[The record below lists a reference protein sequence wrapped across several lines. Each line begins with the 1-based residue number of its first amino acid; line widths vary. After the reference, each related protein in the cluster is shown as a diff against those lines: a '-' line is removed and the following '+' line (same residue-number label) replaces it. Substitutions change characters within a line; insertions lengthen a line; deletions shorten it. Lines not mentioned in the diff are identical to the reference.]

1 MFTSPEVRKAFR
13 LKTRVTRLLFGF
25 IAWLVLAAAQ
35 SPERPPLSVKPV
47 NTLTS
52 EWLVFDAAA
61 NKLVAYLPEGNTGP
75 GTYYQWVTIR
85 RDYPFE
91 ISFPATR
98 NLSLFLNN
106 QLIFKADS
114 SANHTLDLTSIILLP
129 KPSGK
134 YLLAVWSPE
143 GEPRLDQFVNA
154 SKTDLVS
161 LPDEEAVS
169 LQNKPRSLPNQNAFI
184 LCLILIGLIYGSLRW
199 SFAADFNSVFRI
211 GNLFR
216 KQSLEEGFL
225 AKPISSWSSIL
236 FIIAF
241 SLSFSLLIAAIHTN
255 IQNSFIFNRLFW
267 VSESDIISRIV
278 TYAITIFGFILLKY
292 VFLQILAYIFDLSE
306 LVVIQYREFL
316 RSVLFTGV
324 ILPFIM
330 LLYLAFNNKNPS
342 AVLLVSTIAVSAL
355 LVITTLRVVLTLNK
369 KVPLRN
375 LHLFSYICATEIIP
389 LTVMLKLIMYN
400 Y

>member
-1 MFTSPEVRKAFR
+1 MRKAFR
-13 LKTRVTRLLFGF
+13 LKAGVVRFLFGF
-25 IAWLVLAAAQ
+25 IAWLLLAAAQ
-35 SPERPPLSVKPV
+35 SPDRQPLNVKPV
-47 NTLTS
+47 NSLAS
-52 EWLVFDAAA
+52 EWLVFDAGT
-61 NKLVAYLPEGNTGP
+61 NKLV
-75 GTYYQWVTIR
+75 TYIPDDDTEHRTFYQWVNIR

-129 KPSGK
+129 KQSGK

-154 SKTDLVS
+154 STTDLVN
-161 LPDEEAVS
+161 LPDEEAIS
-169 LQNKPRSLPNQNAFI
+169 LQNKLRSLPNQNAFI
-184 LCLILIGLIYGSLRW
+184 LFLILIGLIYGSLRW
-199 SFAADFNSVFRI
+199 SFSADFNSVFRV

-267 VSESDIISRIV
+267 VSESDIISRIL

-306 LVVIQYREFL
+306 LVLTQYREFL
-316 RSVLFTGV
+316 RSVLFTGLF
-324 ILPFIM
+324 LPFIM

-342 AVLLVSTIAVSAL
+342 AVLLISTISVSAL
-355 LVITTLRVVLTLNK
+355 LVITTLRVVYTLNK

-375 LHLFSYICATEIIP
+375 LHLISYICATEIIP

>member
-1 MFTSPEVRKAFR
+1 MFTEPGVRKALR
-13 LKTRVTRLLFGF
+13 LKILSGRFLLGF
-25 IAWLVLAAAQ
+25 LALLVFSAAQ
-35 SPERPPLSVKPV
+35 TPERQPINVKPA

-52 EWLVFDAAA
+52 EWLVFDADSNYLVPYAA
-61 NKLVAYLPEGNTGP
+61 EASEQNK
-75 GTYYQWVTIR
+75 TYYQWVRIR
-85 RDYPFE
+85 RDFPFE
-91 ISFPATR
+91 ITFPAIR
-98 NLSLFLNN
+98 NLSIFLNN

-114 SANHTLDLTSIILLP
+114 SDTHTIDLTSIVLLP
-129 KPSGK
+129 KQDAK
-134 YLLAVWSPE
+134 YLLAIWSPD
-143 GEPRLDQFVNA
+143 GVPRLQDFVNA
-154 SKTDLVS
+154 SKENLVT

-184 LCLILIGLIYGSLRW
+184 LFLILIGLIYGSLRW
-199 SFAADFNSVFRI
+199 SFVADFNSVFRV

-216 KQSLEEGFL
+216 KKSLEEGFL

-236 FIIAF
+236 FVIAF

-267 VSESDIISRIV
+267 VSESDIISRIL

-306 LVVIQYREFL
+306 LVITQYREFL
-316 RSVLFTGV
+316 RSVLFMGLF
-324 ILPFIM
+324 LPFIM
-330 LLYLAFNNKNPS
+330 LLYLAFNNTNPGT
-342 AVLLVSTIAVSAL
+342 VLLISTIAVSVL
-355 LVITTLRVVLTLNK
+355 LVITTLRVVYTLNK

-389 LTVMLKLIMYN
+389 LIVMLKLIIYN

>member
-1 MFTSPEVRKAFR
+1 MFTEPGVRKALR
-13 LKTRVTRLLFGF
+13 LKKQASRFLLGF
-25 IAWLVLAAAQ
+25 LALLTFAAAQ
-35 SPERPPLSVKPV
+35 TPERLPVTVKPA

-52 EWLVFDAAA
+52 EWLVYDAENNILIPYSA
-61 NKLVAYLPEGNTGP
+61 EGSETNQ
-75 GTYYQWVTIR
+75 TYYQWVRIR
-85 RDYPFE
+85 RDFPFE
-91 ISFPATR
+91 ITFPAIR
-98 NLSLFLNN
+98 NLSIFLNN

-114 SANHTLDLTSIILLP
+114 SATHTIDLTSIVLLP
-129 KPSGK
+129 KQDAK
-134 YLLAVWSPE
+134 YLLAIWSPE
-143 GEPRLDQFVNA
+143 GVPRLQDFVNG
-154 SKTDLVS
+154 SKEHLLT

-169 LQNKPRSLPNQNAFI
+169 LENKPRSLPNQNAFI
-184 LCLILIGLIYGSLRW
+184 LFLILIGLIYGSLRW
-199 SFAADFNSVFRI
+199 SFLADFNSVFRV

-216 KQSLEEGFL
+216 KKSLEEGFL

-236 FIIAF
+236 FVIAF

-267 VSESDIISRIV
+267 VSESDIISRIL

-306 LVVIQYREFL
+306 LVLTQYREFL
-316 RSVLFTGV
+316 RSILFMGLF
-324 ILPFIM
+324 LPFIM
-330 LLYLAFNNKNPS
+330 LLYLAFNNKNPGT
-342 AVLLVSTIAVSAL
+342 VLLISTIAVSVL
-355 LVITTLRVVLTLNK
+355 LVITTLRVIYTLNK

-389 LTVMLKLIMYN
+389 LIVMLKLIMYK

>member
-1 MFTSPEVRKAFR
+1 MRKAFR
-13 LKTRVTRLLFGF
+13 LKTGVVRFLFGF
-25 IAWLVLAAAQ
+25 IAWLLLAAAQ
-35 SPERPPLSVKPV
+35 SPDRQPLNVKPI
-47 NTLTS
+47 NSLAS
-52 EWLVFDAAA
+52 EWLVFDAGT
-61 NKLVAYLPEGNTGP
+61 NKLV
-75 GTYYQWVTIR
+75 TYIPDDDTEHRTFYQWVNIR

-129 KPSGK
+129 KQSGK

-154 SKTDLVS
+154 STTDLVN
-161 LPDEEAVS
+161 LPDEEAIS
-169 LQNKPRSLPNQNAFI
+169 LQNKLRSLPNQNAFI
-184 LCLILIGLIYGSLRW
+184 LFLILIGLIYGSLRW
-199 SFAADFNSVFRI
+199 SFSADFNSVFRV

-267 VSESDIISRIV
+267 VSESDIISRIL

-306 LVVIQYREFL
+306 LVLTQYREFL
-316 RSVLFTGV
+316 RSVLFTGLF
-324 ILPFIM
+324 LPFIM

-342 AVLLVSTIAVSAL
+342 AVLLISTISVSAL
-355 LVITTLRVVLTLNK
+355 LVITTLRVVYTLNK

-375 LHLFSYICATEIIP
+375 LHLISYICATEIIP